1 MLRTILATTFIVSGL
16 SAPALAQGM
25 MACDEASIMKT
36 EEMAKAMT
44 DPMKKSA
51 MMLAMKEVDSAKMT
65 MKEGK
70 TEDCAKHLDN
80 AMKATEAK

>member
-1 MLRTILATTFIVSGL
+1 MLRTILATTFIASGL

-36 EEMAKAMT
+36 EEMAKGMT
-44 DPMKKSA
+44 DPMKKDA
-51 MMLAMKEVDSAKMT
+51 MMMAMKEVDSARMA

-70 TEDCAKHLDN
+70 TDDCAKHLDN